1 MTTFSPWLIR
11 SGTLLILVILFA
23 AVYDRFSETLAD
35 TTEFD
40 RVIRETESLKSRV
53 AVLSDLQKQASGKQ
67 ESAPDTREVRVP
79 SDILVTM
86 SRLVL
91 DSGGKICS
99 VTTAET
105 RQTADVLSLGFK
117 IEFETTW
124 SAWIQFRKRAE
135 SLPYRT
141 EFNSLTLS
149 HLPGQSG
156 QISVTENLTVTVV
169 RP

>member
-11 SGTLLILVILFA
+11 SGTLLILVVLIA
-23 AVYDRFSETLAD
+23 AVSDRFSETLAD
-35 TTEFD
+35 TSEFD

-53 AVLSDLQKQASGKQ
+53 EVLPDLQKQASGKQ
-67 ESAPDTREVRVP
+67 TSAPETREVRVP

-91 DSGGKICS
+91 DSGGKIRS
-99 VTTAET
+99 VTTTGT
-105 RQTADVLSLGFK
+105 RQTAEVLSLEFK

-124 SAWIQFRKRAE
+124 SGWIQFRKRAE

-141 EFNSLTLS
+141 EFNSLILS
-149 HLPGQSG
+149 RLPGQPDL
-156 QISVTENLTVTVV
+156 ISVTEHLTVTVV